1 MKNNKNITEEDF
13 SAVKALIQKEEE
25 AAKALFQQQDFNAR
39 IKEQIRA
46 ESKKKTILPGRWFR
60 FPSPIPALGAALLVL
75 LTAVPLIFF
84 LFSPSAAEKEFQQ
97 LKNYFDQIQ
106 VTDSEP
112 GDEEETLTFRSP
124 EYAALE
130 QTIKRTLYSVYLRDE
145 NISESNLTGIF
156 NKVLFNIPLPEEE
169 ITHFPEGAPPDL
181 QTLEKRIQIMI
192 KEKQVH
198 RVLKKTK
205 EA

>member
-13 SAVKALIQKEEE
+13 SAVQALIQEEEE

-39 IKEQIRA
+39 IKERIRA
-46 ESKKKTILPGRWFR
+46 ESKKKTILPGWFR

-75 LTAVPLIFF
+75 LIVVPLIFF
-84 LFSPSAAEKEFQQ
+84 LFSPSTAEKEFQQ
-97 LKNYFDQIQ
+97 LKNYFAQIR
-106 VTDSEP
+106 VP
-112 GDEEETLTFRSP
+112 GSKPGNEEETLTFRSP

-156 NKVLFNIPLPEEE
+156 NKVLFNIPLPDEE
-169 ITHFPEGAPPDL
+169 INHWEGAPPDP
-181 QTLEKRIQIMI
+181 QALEKRIQIMI